1 MPFVSKLSKERF
13 IHLYEEECLAVL
25 EYEDITIKLTP
36 YFNFKPDGSS
46 HPFRFTTARYE
57 CFLLACR
64 AGRNHAGALQFFS
77 LVGIVP
83 GESKSLLLSR
93 SRPSPIIVC
102 GSLTTKS
109 DEKHKLCCGSK

>member
-57 CFLLACR
+57 CFFLFYWRVGQAGIMQGRCNFLVLWESCPGNLR
-64 AGRNHAGALQFFS
+64 AYYY
-77 LVGIVP
+77 LVRDHLP
-83 GESKSLLLSR
+83 
-93 SRPSPIIVC
+93 
-102 GSLTTKS
+102 
-109 DEKHKLCCGSK
+109 